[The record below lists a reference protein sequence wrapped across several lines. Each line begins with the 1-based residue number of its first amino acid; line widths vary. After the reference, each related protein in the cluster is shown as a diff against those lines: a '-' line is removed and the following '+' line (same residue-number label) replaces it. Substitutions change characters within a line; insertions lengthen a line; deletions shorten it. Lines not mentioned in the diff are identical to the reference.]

1 MEQISG
7 VSNRA
12 PMSALP
18 SARWRVAAPLARTG
32 LLACL
37 AVLGALLFVHPSQ
50 AQQTTEQLIR
60 DAFSGAIGDGTLTT
74 SERAMDAHLAS
85 NPTDDN
91 ARFALGMLRFLRS
104 GERML
109 ADIYVHGGFNSV
121 VGASMMMDFGR
132 GPNFAFNLDP
142 LPINNDQ
149 WRAKVQRWIDDV
161 RVAEQTLARI
171 TDGDVKIRVPIGL
184 TPLDFNADGVTGDG
198 ERLWEYFIFVQ
209 RRFTPRPADAQA
221 FEIAFDRGDV
231 EWLRGYCNL
240 CMAAGEFILAH
251 DTRDIFERV
260 GHLIFPKN
268 QTPFEFLKGPRAVFE
283 PAQDFD
289 VADMIAFVH
298 LIRLPVVDQPRLERV
313 RLHLLQTIT
322 LGKSMWAF
330 YDAETD
336 DDREWIPNPAQ
347 SNVVMPNARI
357 NAQQREVWLQTLDE
371 GEALFEGRRLLRFWR
386 GDGTQGVN
394 LKRALT
400 EQSEFDLVLWV
411 QGTAAAPFLEVG
423 PFTTAGTWER
433 LEQAFNGT
441 VFRYAWWMN

>member
-1 MEQISG
+1 MEQITRA
-7 VSNRA
+7 SNRA
-12 PMSALP
+12 SIRRLASAMRLL
-18 SARWRVAAPLARTG
+18 AIPLDKAT
-32 LLACL
+32 LLACV
-37 AVLGALLFVHPSQ
+37 AILGAALFAPPAH
-50 AQQTTEQLIR
+50 AQQTTDELIR
-60 DAFSGAIGDGTLTT
+60 AAFSGTLGDGTLTT
-74 SERAMDAHLAS
+74 SERALAS
-85 NPTDDN
+85 HVDSNPADDN

-109 ADIYVHGGFNSV
+109 ADIYLHGGFNSV
-121 VGASMMMDFGR
+121 VGASMMMDIGR

-142 LPINNDQ
+142 LPISNDE

-161 RVAEQTLARI
+161 RVAEETLAKI
-171 TDGDVKIRVPIGL
+171 TNADVKIRVPIGL
-184 TPLDFNADGVTGDG
+184 TPMDFNADGVTGDG
-198 ERLWEYFIFVQ
+198 ERLWQYFIFVQ
-209 RRFTPRPADAQA
+209 RRFTPRPADAEA

-240 CMAAGEFILAH
+240 CMAAGEFLLAH

-289 VADMIAFVH
+289 VADAIAFIH

-322 LGKSMWAF
+322 LGKRMWAF

-336 DDREWIPNPAQ
+336 DDREWIPNPTQ

-394 LKRALT
+394 VKRALT

-411 QGTAAAPFLEVG
+411 QGTAAAPFLEEG

>member
-1 MEQISG
+1 MEQISR
-7 VSNRA
+7 VSNHATIRKLV
-12 PMSALP
+12 SG
-18 SARWRVAAPLARTG
+18 VI
-32 LLACL
+32 LLADRALIACIL
-37 AVLGALLFVHPSQ
+37 LMGAGLFVPQVQ
-50 AQQTTEQLIR
+50 AQQTTDELIR
-60 DAFSGAIGDGTLTT
+60 AAFSGTIEDGTLTT
-74 SERAMDAHLAS
+74 SERTLAKHLES

-91 ARFALGMLRFLRS
+91 ARFALGMVRFLRS

-109 ADIYVHGGFNSV
+109 ADIYLHGGFNSV
-121 VGASMMMDFGR
+121 VGATMMMDMGR

-142 LPINNDQ
+142 LPISNDE

-161 RVAEQTLARI
+161 RLAEETLAAI
-171 TDGDVKIRVPIGL
+171 TTDDVKIRVPIGL
-184 TPLDFNADGVTGDG
+184 TPMDLNADGVTGDG
-198 ERLWEYFIFVQ
+198 ERLWQYFIFVQ
-209 RRFTPRPADAQA
+209 RRFTPRPADAAA

-268 QTPFEFLKGPRAVFE
+268 QTPYEYLKGPRAVFT
-283 PAQDFD
+283 PTQDLD
-289 VADMIAFVH
+289 VADVVAFIH
-298 LIRLPVVDQPRLERV
+298 LIRLPVVDQPCLERV

-322 LGKSMWAF
+322 LGKRMWAY

-336 DDREWIPNPAQ
+336 DDREWIPNPTQ

-357 NAQQREVWLQTLDE
+357 NAEQREVWLQTLDE
-371 GEALFEGRRLLRFWR
+371 GEALLEGRRLLRFWR
-386 GDGTQGVN
+386 GDGTEGINVR
-394 LKRALT
+394 RALT

-411 QGTAAAPFLEVG
+411 QGSAARPFLEKG
-423 PFTTAGTWER
+423 EFTTDGTWRR
-433 LEQAFNGT
+433 LESAFNGT